1 MNFIHQE
8 REEIIKLN
16 NIAQTQFVDILN
28 NIDNANTID
37 LNINMPLSGDLDLSV
52 LEDYK
57 QLRNIMFT
65 EGRITSVRN
74 IPEKIQKIEISKN
87 LLIDLENLP
96 KGLLH
101 LNINDNYLKFLDL
114 SYLEQFEILYCE
126 NNKLTEVKLPKSII
140 ECYLTNNDIKHLD
153 LKDFTELK
161 ILHISNNPLIVVEN
175 KDTINIRE
183 YECDNNPLANLDSDT
198 FITGDDIDDTPIK
211 KVEYKEALNMYFKL
225 KTNYEEK
232 VKLEKKDLIKIMNKS
247 NLKNYQ
253 PKCIKCKKQGGTIFK
268 IENNTYICHCGN
280 RDNPCNLNIK
290 LLRGDYIFD
299 GEEVISNSLQSV
311 INEHKE
317 DIIKQKLDTLLNF
330 ISEQESAKKFKEKM
344 QMFNDDSLLLN
355 KSLKDYDELYNN
367 SIKEASINKKIEL
380 IETIKQNIKTMLN
393 EYNKTNNKEILRTML
408 NVYINDLIP
417 EQKNLQNLK
426 YEKQEVIIENLTS
439 SDNSEIFLN
448 ILVQMEVD
456 LNKRTKLYG
465 DPPKIIK
472 YQV

>member
-8 REEIIKLN
+8 REEVIKLN
-16 NIAQTQFVDILN
+16 NIAQTQIVDILK
-28 NIDNANTID
+28 NIDSVNTID
-37 LNINMPLSGDLDLSV
+37 LNVNMPLSGDLDLSV

-65 EGRITSVRN
+65 EGRITSIRN

-101 LNINDNYLKFLDL
+101 LDINDNYLKFLDL
-114 SYLEQFEILYCE
+114 SYLDQLEVLYCE

-140 ECYLTNNDIKHLD
+140 ECYLTNNDVKHLD

-161 ILHISNNPLIVVEN
+161 VLHISNNPLIVVEN
-175 KDTINIRE
+175 KDTINLRE
-183 YECDNNPLANLDSDT
+183 YECDNNPLVNLESDT

-211 KVEYKEALNMYFKL
+211 KVEYREALNMYFKM
-225 KTNYEEK
+225 KSSYEEK
-232 VKLEKKDLIKIMNKS
+232 VKKEKKDLIKTMGKS

-280 RDNPCNLNIK
+280 RANPCNLNIK
-290 LLRGDYIFD
+290 LLRGDYVLD
-299 GEEVISNSLQSV
+299 GQEVISSSMQTLVNQ
-311 INEHKE
+311 HKE

-330 ISEQESAKKFKEKM
+330 ISEQESSKKFKEKM
-344 QMFNDDSLLLN
+344 QEFNDDSLLLN
-355 KSLKDYDELYNN
+355 ESLKDYNELYNN
-367 SIKEASINKKIEL
+367 SIREASINKKIEL
-380 IETIKQNIKTMLN
+380 TENIKENMKNMLN
-393 EYNKTNNKEILRTML
+393 EYNKTNNKEILRTLL
-408 NVYINDLIP
+408 NLYMKELIP
-417 EQKNLQNLK
+417 EQNNLQNLK
-426 YEKQEVIIENLTS
+426 YEMQEVIIENLKS
-439 SDNSEIFLN
+439 SDNSEMFLN
-448 ILVQMEVD
+448 TLVQMEVD
-456 LNKRTKLYG
+456 IIKRTTLYG